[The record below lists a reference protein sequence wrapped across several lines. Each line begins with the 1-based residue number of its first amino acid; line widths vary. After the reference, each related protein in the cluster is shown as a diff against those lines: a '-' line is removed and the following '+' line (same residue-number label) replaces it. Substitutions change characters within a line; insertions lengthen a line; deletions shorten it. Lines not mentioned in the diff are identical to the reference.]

1 MDRGENRAQ
10 HGATVPTTNLQ
21 PEQSS
26 VRIAAGAREYL
37 EVLVVISVVTLA
49 AWFVPVDYRAF
60 GDIYLL
66 TVIGLCLRVGRWPIL
81 FATVLSALAWN
92 FVIMPPRMS
101 FSRLDLKDGVFL
113 GMYLVVSL
121 IAGQLTARIREQQR
135 EEKQR
140 EQRATALF
148 HLTRALSDAETL
160 EDAVGAALGQAE
172 SLFGAQS
179 ALLMK
184 GQGGALMLHPASGF
198 TPDHRETEAAREL
211 CSAAPAIGRGRR
223 TPGALL
229 VPVIR
234 AGATLGV
241 FALKMPALVYVP
253 PEQREL
259 MEAFAAQIGLQ
270 IERDHLRAAAEREKL
285 LTESDRLH
293 RTLLDSVS
301 HEFKTPVAVLRSAA
315 ESIVHAE
322 GARREALA
330 REIRT
335 AGRRLDHLVANL
347 LNQTRLEAGRVKPKL
362 DWCDVRDLISAAR
375 RAVGDP
381 LNGRPFK
388 VEVPEDMPLC
398 MADAMLMEH
407 VLANLLLNAVH
418 HTPPGTPIAVRAGNE
433 PKAARVFIAVCDRG
447 PGIPASKR
455 VALFQKFE
463 RGDRARSG
471 GLGLGLSIVRGFM
484 LAQGGDVAVDE
495 NPGGGARF
503 TLFLPHRLHE
513 TVPQE

>member
-1 MDRGENRAQ
+1 M
-10 HGATVPTTNLQ
+10 
-21 PEQSS
+21 
-26 VRIAAGAREYL
+26 
-37 EVLVVISVVTLA
+37 LVAISVVTLA

-66 TVIGLCLRVGRWPIL
+66 TVIALCLRVGRWPIL
-81 FATVLSALAWN
+81 FASFLSALAWN
-92 FVIMPPRMS
+92 YVIMPPRMS

-113 GMYLVVSL
+113 GMYFVVAL

-135 EEKQR
+135 KEQQR
-140 EQRATALF
+140 EKRATALF
-148 HLTRALSDAETL
+148 HLTRALSAAQTL
-160 EDAVGAALGQAE
+160 DEAVEAALGQAHAH
-172 SLFGAQS
+172 FGVQA

-184 GQGGALMLHPASGF
+184 GQGGALTLHSASGF
-198 TPDHRETEAAREL
+198 TPDHAEVEAAREL
-211 CSAAPAIGRGRR
+211 CEMTVAGSDAPLRQARR
-223 TPGALL
+223 MPAALL
-229 VPVIR
+229 VRIAR
-234 AGATLGV
+234 GRTGFGV
-241 FALKMPALVYVP
+241 FALRIPAPVFVP

-259 MEAFAAQIGLQ
+259 MEAFAAQIGLLM
-270 IERDHLRAAAEREKL
+270 EREQLRAAAEREKL
-285 LTESDRLH
+285 LAESDRLH

-322 GARREALA
+322 EGRREALA
-330 REIRT
+330 HEIRT

-362 DWCDVRDLISAAR
+362 DWCDVRDLIGAGR
-375 RAVGDP
+375 RAVGDA
-381 LNGRPFK
+381 LKGRPFK
-388 VEVPEDMPLC
+388 VEVPEDMPLF

-418 HTPPGTPIAVRAGNE
+418 HTPAGTAIAVRAGNE
-433 PKAARVFIAVCDRG
+433 PKASRVFIAVCDRG

-455 VALFQKFE
+455 AMLFQKFE

-484 LAQGGDVAVDE
+484 LAHGGDVVVDE

-503 TLFLPHRLHE
+503 TLFLPHQLHA
-513 TVPQE
+513 TVPPE